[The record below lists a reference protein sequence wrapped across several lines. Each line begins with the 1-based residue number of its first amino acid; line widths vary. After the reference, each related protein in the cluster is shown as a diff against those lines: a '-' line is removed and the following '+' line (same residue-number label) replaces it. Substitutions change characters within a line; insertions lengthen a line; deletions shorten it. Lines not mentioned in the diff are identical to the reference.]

1 MMMHSWHDDALVAL
15 HGLLIAEIHNV
26 LVSLHGVYKKTNDD
40 VPLHLVNGMPAYS
53 RDFTVQC

>member
-1 MMMHSWHDDALVAL
+1 MTNDDALVAL